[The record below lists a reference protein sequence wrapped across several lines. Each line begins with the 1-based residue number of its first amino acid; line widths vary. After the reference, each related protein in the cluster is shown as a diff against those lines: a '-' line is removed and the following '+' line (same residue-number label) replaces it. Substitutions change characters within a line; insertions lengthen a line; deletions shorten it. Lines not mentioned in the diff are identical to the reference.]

1 MDNQQRRYQE
11 VDGRGEG
18 DFGGGWRA
26 EMLGVENNVV
36 EKTETGVNSL
46 GVAEMGRA
54 GMGAASEV
62 EEMGRGMMTGT
73 GVADGFERVGAEMGA
88 GVEQVERKAAAKL
101 GRVERELE
109 NPESAVGEA
118 SALQKQEYLQED
130 EEDLRNELGQGKNR
144 FEQKIV
150 VSNEKKIAEEVA
162 GQVENLV
169 NQKQFRPADLD
180 GIFRRGTIAALGVMN
195 REIGE
200 RNNAV

>member
-18 DFGGGWRA
+18 DFGGDWRA
-26 EMLGVENNVV
+26 EVLGVENNVV

-46 GVAEMGRA
+46 GVAEMGRVE
-54 GMGAASEV
+54 MGAASEV

-130 EEDLRNELGQGKNR
+130 EEDLRNELGQGENR

-150 VSNEKKIAEEVA
+150 VGNEKKIAEEVA